1 MMLIRNDVKTSLCT
15 HLLLVLLV
23 VAAAAQHQTVLD
35 PPVVGGQLPYAI
47 ELREMSLAPAPV
59 PTLHSAAVAEWQ
71 NQWILLA
78 GSTNGLH
85 GLTGNNAFDPQYEN
99 REVWVIDP
107 VSRQSWRKTL
117 SESSPASGLTADAV
131 DSLSSVNTQFYQQ
144 GETLLVVGGYGYKRS
159 AANHK
164 TYDTLTFIDLP
175 GIVAWVKQA
184 AGSETNRAADH
195 IRQIQNAYF
204 QVTGGSLERLGTE
217 YQLIMGQ
224 NYDGRYRPFFNGV
237 YTRQVRRFQVI
248 QGPAGWTVPVES
260 MIATPPADAYRRR
273 DLNVAT
279 VVQAGTGP
287 GSYDERVVVFSG
299 VFTPE
304 GGVWTVPIVIA
315 PGGVVTMDNPAAA
328 ETLRQGFQIYHCAK
342 VGLYHRATREM
353 HVVMFGGIT
362 VLEHNAATGLF
373 TQDDQAPF
381 TNQCGVVVRRADG
394 RFQQYFL
401 PTRFPLIQTTDGKEL
416 RFGTNAEFFPAP
428 GLPRMNSKV
437 LDLTLIRSDTVIGH
451 IFGGIV
457 ADAGNGGNTA
467 ASGRVFEVLLRPLV
481 AESKLAIQP
490 SHGQADLTWH
500 GLSGWSYLLEA
511 GSDLATWLEAAA
523 PMAGL
528 PELMEWSEPIDQPRR
543 FYRLLEGRQSV
554 PPAP

>member
-1 MMLIRNDVKTSLCT
+1 MMLLHRHVKTSVHS
-15 HLLLVLLV
+15 HLLAALLTV
-23 VAAAAQHQTVLD
+23 TAPAQHQTTLD
-35 PPVVGGQLPYAI
+35 PPVVGGGLPYAI
-47 ELREMSLAPAPV
+47 ELREVSLAPAPI
-59 PTLHSAAVAEWQ
+59 PTLHSAAAGVWQ

-85 GLTGNNAFDPQYEN
+85 GLTGNNAFDPQFEN

-107 VSRQSWRKTL
+107 ATRQSWRKSLVET
-117 SESSPASGLTADAV
+117 SSASGLTADAV

-144 GETLLVVGGYGYKRS
+144 GETLLVAGGYGYKRS
-159 AANHK
+159 AVNHK
-164 TYDTLTFIDLP
+164 TYDTLTFINLP
-175 GIVAWVKQA
+175 GLAAWVKQA
-184 AGSETNRAADH
+184 AGSETSRAVDH

-204 QVTGGSLERLGTE
+204 QVTGGSLERLENE
-217 YQLIMGQ
+217 YQLVMGQ
-224 NYDGRYRPFFNGV
+224 NYDGRYRPLFNGV

-260 MIATPPADAYRRR
+260 MIATTPADAYRRR
-273 DLNVAT
+273 DLNVST
-279 VVQAGTGP
+279 IVQAGTEP
-287 GSYDERVVVFSG
+287 GSYDERAVVYSG

-304 GGVWTVPIVIA
+304 GGVWTVPVVIA

-328 ETLRQGFQIYHCAK
+328 ETLRQGFQIYHSAK

-373 TQDDQAPF
+373 TQDNQAPF

-394 RFQQYFL
+394 KFQQYFL
-401 PTRFPLIQTTDGKEL
+401 PTRFPLIKTADGKEL
-416 RFGTNAEFFPAP
+416 RFGTNAEFIAAP

-451 IFGGIV
+451 IFGGIA
-457 ADAGNGGNTA
+457 ADAGNGGNTT
-467 ASGRVFEVLLRPLV
+467 ASGRVFEVVLRPS
-481 AESKLAIQP
+481 AGESKLAIR
-490 SHGQADLTWH
+490 HAGQHATLTWQ
-500 GLSGWSYLLEA
+500 GADGWSYLLET
-511 GSDLATWLEAAA
+511 SNDLATWQEAVV
-523 PMAGL
+523 PIAGL
-528 PELMEWSEPIDQPRR
+528 PEIMEWSEPITRPRR
-543 FYRLLEGRQSV
+543 FYRLLEGRQSQ

>member
-1 MMLIRNDVKTSLCT
+1 MAFLTAT
-15 HLLLVLLV
+15 
-23 VAAAAQHQTVLD
+23 APAQHQTALD
-35 PPVVGGQLPYAI
+35 PPVVAGELPYVI
-47 ELREMSLAPAPV
+47 ELREVSLAPAPI
-59 PTLHSAAVAEWQ
+59 PTLHSAAVAVWQ
-71 NQWILLA
+71 NQWVLLA

-107 VSRQSWRKTL
+107 ASRQSWRKSLT
-117 SESSPASGLTADAV
+117 ESSPASGLTADVV
-131 DSLSSVNTQFYQQ
+131 DSLSSVNTQFYQH

-159 AANHK
+159 AINHK

-175 GIVAWVKQA
+175 GLVAWVKQA
-184 AGSETNRAADH
+184 AGSETNRAVDH

-217 YQLIMGQ
+217 YQLVMGQ

-248 QGPAGWTVPVES
+248 QGPTGWTVPVDS
-260 MIATPPADAYRRR
+260 MIATTPADAYRRR

-279 VVQAGTGP
+279 IVQAGVQP
-287 GSYDERVVVFSG
+287 GTYDERAVVYSG

-304 GGVWTVPIVIA
+304 GGVWTVPVVIA

-328 ETLRQGFQIYHCAK
+328 ETLRQGFQIYHSAK

-373 TQDDQAPF
+373 TQDNQAPF
-381 TNQCGVVVRRADG
+381 TNQCGAVVRRADG

-401 PTRFPLIQTTDGKEL
+401 PTRFPLIKTTDGKEL
-416 RFGTNAEFFPAP
+416 RFGANAEFFATP
-428 GLPRMNSKV
+428 GLPTIDSEV
-437 LDLTLIRSDTVIGH
+437 LDLAMIRSDTVIGH

-457 ADAGNGGNTA
+457 ADAGNGGNTT
-467 ASGRVFEVLLRPLV
+467 ASGRVFEVALRPLT
-481 AESKLAIQP
+481 AESKLAIRHAAQ
-490 SHGQADLTWH
+490 HAT
-500 GLSGWSYLLEA
+500 LSWQGIDGWSYLLEI
-511 GSDLATWLEAAA
+511 SDDLATWQETVT
-523 PMAGL
+523 PIVGL
-528 PELMEWSEPIDQPRR
+528 PGIMEWSEPITQPRR
-543 FYRLLEGRQSV
+543 FYRLLEGRQSR
-554 PPAP
+554 PPAR